1 MHMQPEE
8 AEEARI
14 RLVWK
19 RWKVEH
25 GAMHREGDRPMR
37 MTLVVERTIPID
49 ARVRGHGMHRSTILR
64 RDSLATCDGVRAGN
78 VDGSVDAAKKTHP
91 REGQRCTRGVRRR
104 ATCGSPYSRAC
115 GDAGGHRSASVAALL
130 YSDKH
135 YSSGALFLS
144 RESDI

>member
-37 MTLVVERTIPID
+37 MTLVVERTIPIHTE
-49 ARVRGHGMHRSTILR
+49 AGLVRSGRV
-64 RDSLATCDGVRAGN
+64 
-78 VDGSVDAAKKTHP
+78 
-91 REGQRCTRGVRRR
+91 
-104 ATCGSPYSRAC
+104 
-115 GDAGGHRSASVAALL
+115 
-130 YSDKH
+130 
-135 YSSGALFLS
+135 
-144 RESDI
+144 